1 MYVERVVATLSRRG
15 VPFASLRTR
24 RVAARESVPIHR
36 ERVELVCDVRNECN
50 QTKHVRGEPAVRAID
65 AQPTDARATALDETR
80 KNVRALLTESA
91 AFQALPPEKQRE
103 IARNTVE
110 IASYLAAP
118 EGIPGNKLAP
128 TSRAQDAPAQTGEP
142 EPGKFVAQG
151 AREGAAVAGALLREV
166 NFPEFVS
173 GLINGV
179 FHSIVQSSIEQ
190 MEAYGRLV
198 ADVAKTLNQFRD
210 ENVSVNQGR
219 DHLVDSFPDLFQID
233 IDSGSDFFGESGGPR
248 VRLRDGVD
256 ESQAL
261 GRVRSSL
268 PVEGEPLTS
277 LDDEAVESRLVPAA
291 RTQLATSRQQLLATM
306 VMLGINRIVVTDG
319 KISAKVM
326 YDFQAR
332 DNFKSQTSATR
343 FDYDQRLQKVTQT
356 GNNETQYDG
365 GGNTY
370 NLNDGSSTSRGAS
383 YYTKGDY
390 KYTSEP
396 VLKLASVTQEA
407 TDTVLQ
413 TRANLAGTVEV
424 NFKSDYLPLDK
435 IADNMQ
441 IGMIQNAAKP
451 GNRAQAA
458 TGTTSSGTA
467 TPASGTTP
475 PAQNAPTA

>member
-1 MYVERVVATLSRRG
+1 VSLFAAPRNPSADAKAQALDLSRM
-15 VPFASLRTR
+15 
-24 RVAARESVPIHR
+24 
-36 ERVELVCDVRNECN
+36 
-50 QTKHVRGEPAVRAID
+50 
-65 AQPTDARATALDETR
+65 
-80 KNVRALLTESA
+80 NVRELLMKSE

-118 EGIPGNKLAP
+118 EGIRASELPNAAAQIAGDPYALGMSIDGRRAP
-128 TSRAQDAPAQTGEP
+128 HSTAQAGPTTQREAGEP
-142 EPGKFVAQG
+142 GQFTAQA

-166 NFPEFVS
+166 DFPAFVG

-233 IDSGSDFFGESGGPR
+233 IDSGEDFFGESGGPR

-256 ESQAL
+256 ERQAL
-261 GRVRSSL
+261 GRVNGSL
-268 PVEGEPLTS
+268 PVDGEPLAS

-291 RTQLATSRQQLLATM
+291 RNQLATSRQQLLATM

-319 KISAKVM
+319 RISAKVM

-343 FDYDQRLQKVTQT
+343 FDYDQRLKRTTQT
-356 GNNETQYDG
+356 GNQETQYDG

-370 NLNDGSSTSRGAS
+370 NMQDGSSTSRGAS

-407 TDTVLQ
+407 TDAALT
-413 TRANLAGTVEV
+413 TRASLAGTVEV

-441 IGMIQNAAKP
+441 IGMIQNAARP
-451 GNRAQAA
+451 GNRTAA
-458 TGTTSSGTA
+458 PQTA
-467 TPASGTTP
+467 TPQPTAPGGGTTTP
-475 PAQNAPTA
+475 APAQNAPNA